1 MANELYGITEY
12 LNVKELKQK
21 SEELKNKLNKT
32 KKKMKLSLMQLI
44 QEKEKIQEQ
53 LKIMKLIFIIK
64 KKK

>member
-1 MANELYGITEY
+1 
-12 LNVKELKQK
+12 
-21 SEELKNKLNKT
+21 
-32 KKKMKLSLMQLI
+32 MKLSLMQLI

>member
-1 MANELYGITEY
+1 
-12 LNVKELKQK
+12 
-21 SEELKNKLNKT
+21 
-32 KKKMKLSLMQLI
+32 MKLSLMLLI

>member
-1 MANELYGITEY
+1 M
-12 LNVKELKQK
+12 K
-21 SEELKNKLNKT
+21 S
-32 KKKMKLSLMQLI
+32 SLMQLI

>member
-1 MANELYGITEY
+1 
-12 LNVKELKQK
+12 
-21 SEELKNKLNKT
+21 
-32 KKKMKLSLMQLI
+32 MKLSLMPLI